1 MKTAAEKWLRYV
13 KKKKKGVFCS
23 ISIGL
28 NFLTDVSQ
36 WQKEKWKQIFNTHS
50 QAQGKAKENG
60 TDQESPFTFT
70 AFFLPSKLNYCG
82 MYKQTIMLNIC

>member
-1 MKTAAEKWLRYV
+1 ML

-28 NFLTDVSQ
+28 NFLTDVTQ

-60 TDQESPFTFT
+60 TDQESQFTFT
-70 AFFLPSKLNYCG
+70 AFFFAKQAQLLWHVQANY
-82 MYKQTIMLNIC
+82 YTQHLLSYQVLQ